1 MIMKKFMMM
10 AMMAAAATTTFAQDA
25 LVKEAKKQ
33 LGKSEFD
40 AAAQTLA
47 PALTSSETLDKA
59 AAWNLQSEIM
69 YGKYSAISSKQMENQ
84 VKQINEVTDTLG
96 MYKAAL
102 AAWEAVQKCDE
113 FDQQP
118 DAKGKVKLK
127 FRSAAQT
134 KYKNFG
140 VTLVQGGQYFYQQK
154 DNANALASWKQYL
167 GMKDTPIF
175 AEVKDFPKD
184 PFYED
189 IVYYVAFLSYQ
200 EKNYDD
206 AVKYAKMIA
215 SIPDKADEANEIML
229 FAKKETLKTKADSL
243 EYVGMVKDLHKAAP
257 DNERYF
263 NLLVDY
269 YNHVGNKAEKL
280 AWVEEEIA
288 VNAQNKMPW
297 AIKGESLMTDEKW
310 DEAVEAFKKAVEI
323 DPTWTP
329 CLFNIGIC
337 LNSKAIAMNDE
348 LMDKKTMGLTPEN
361 LEKVKVVLRE
371 AQIYLEKTRE
381 QDPDQLET
389 KWGYPLY
396 RIYYALGNKEKMT
409 ELEAVDPSLK
419 ME

>member
-1 MIMKKFMMM
+1 MKKFMMM
-10 AMMAAAATTTFAQDA
+10 ALMAAAATTTFAQDA

-33 LGKSEFD
+33 LAKSDFD
-40 AAAQTLA
+40 AAAKTLA
-47 PALTSSETLDKA
+47 PALKSNETLDKA

-69 YGKYSAISSKQMENQ
+69 YGKYTTISTTQMENQ
-84 VKQINEVTDTLG
+84 VKKVDEATDTLG
-96 MYKAAL
+96 MYQAAL
-102 AAWEAVQKCDE
+102 AAWEAAQKCDE

-127 FRSAAQT
+127 FRSPAQT

-140 VTLVQGGQYFYQQK
+140 VTLVQGGQFFYQKK
-154 DNANALASWKQYL
+154 DNANALDCWKQYL
-167 GMKDTPIF
+167 NMKNTSIF
-175 AEVKDFPKD
+175 ANVKDFPKD
-184 PFYED
+184 AFYDD

-215 SIPDKADEANEIML
+215 SIPEKADEANEIML
-229 FAKKETLKTKADSL
+229 FAKKETLRTKADSL

-263 NLLVDY
+263 NLLVDF
-269 YNHVGNKAEKL
+269 YNHANDPAAKA
-280 AWVEEEIA
+280 AWIEEEITIA
-288 VNAQNKMPW
+288 PQNKMPW
-297 AIKGESLMTDEKW
+297 AIKGESFMNAEKW
-310 DEAVEAFKKAVEI
+310 DDAVEAFKKAVEI

-337 LNSKAIAMNDE
+337 LNSKAIALNDE
-348 LMDKKTMGLTPEN
+348 LMDKKTMGLSNEN
-361 LEKVKVVLRE
+361 AEKVKTVLRD
-371 AQIYLEKTRE
+371 AQVYLEKTRE
-381 QDPDQLET
+381 LDPDQMET

-396 RIYYALGNKEKMT
+396 RIYYALGNKEKMA

-419 ME
+419 Q

>member
-1 MIMKKFMMM
+1 MKKFMMM
-10 AMMAAAATTTFAQDA
+10 ALMAAAATTTFAQDA

-33 LGKSEFD
+33 LGKGDFD

-69 YGKYSAISSKQMENQ
+69 YGKWSAISTKQMENQ
-84 VKQINEVTDTLG
+84 VKQLSEVTDTLG

-102 AAWEAVQKCDE
+102 AAWEAVLKCDE

-127 FRSAAQT
+127 FRSPAQT

-140 VTLVQGGQYFYQQK
+140 VTLVQGGQFFYQKK

-167 GMKDTPIF
+167 NMKNTNIYAD
-175 AEVKDFPKD
+175 VKDFPKD
-184 PFYED
+184 AFYDD

-215 SIPDKADEANEIML
+215 SIPEKADEANEIML

-269 YNHVGNKAEKL
+269 YNHVGDKAEKM

-288 VNAQNKMPW
+288 VAPQNKMPW
-297 AIKGESLMTDEKW
+297 AIKGESLMTAEKW
-310 DEAVEAFKKAVEI
+310 DDAVEAFKKAVEI
-323 DPTWTP
+323 DPTWVP

-337 LNSKAIAMNDE
+337 LNSKAIALNDE
-348 LMDKKTMGLTPEN
+348 LMDKKTMGLSNEN
-361 LEKVKVVLRE
+361 AEKVKAVLRD
-371 AQIYLEKTRE
+371 AQVYLEKTRE
-381 QDPDQLET
+381 LDPDQMET

-396 RIYYALGNKEKMT
+396 RIYYALGNKEKMA

-419 ME
+419 N